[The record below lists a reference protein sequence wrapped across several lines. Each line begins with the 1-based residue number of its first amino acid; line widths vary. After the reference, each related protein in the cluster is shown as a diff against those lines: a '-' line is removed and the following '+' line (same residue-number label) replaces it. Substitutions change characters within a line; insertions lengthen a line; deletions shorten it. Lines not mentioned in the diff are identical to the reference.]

1 MWQSFMH
8 KAVTIG
14 SNPMCHL
21 YVLRLDQKQSYATF
35 SDPIEANLIRAV
47 C

>member
-1 MWQSFMH
+1 MWQSFVH
-8 KAVTIG
+8 KAATTG

-21 YVLRLDQKQSYATF
+21 YGLWLDQKQSYATF
-35 SDPIEANLIRAV
+35 SDPIEANLIRTV